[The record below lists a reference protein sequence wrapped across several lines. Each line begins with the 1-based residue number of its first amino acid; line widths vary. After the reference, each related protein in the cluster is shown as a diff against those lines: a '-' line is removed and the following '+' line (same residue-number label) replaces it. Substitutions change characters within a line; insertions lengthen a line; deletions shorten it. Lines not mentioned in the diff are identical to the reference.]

1 MDAAESKPPAPAGAP
16 PAKGGPA
23 ATAPLMGEQQQVLP
37 LRQTRTSNSGPLI
50 NLQKRAKRSGKA
62 EGSPE
67 EAPGQSYPAEQD
79 DEGALSS
86 GRSVPTEEAVAAE
99 QALPAAHDSAAP
111 AEQEARE
118 GEAAAEAHAGPE
130 QPAFSEGVT
139 GDAQPKKKARKGA
152 QEAGGKQQGQRK
164 QAAQSKE
171 KAAAKSRPA
180 VPGITRLPSKYTKD
194 SPALDKL
201 NKKLREE
208 GQEHLLGLAERLTGY
223 LEPINSNS
231 YYRLEEGKVVR
242 SMVNII
248 PLLEEQWVKKHPG
261 QKLPAGRHCNYALGP
276 LFTCLFSIH
285 LSMHAC
291 CLAQDCEW
299 PDSACGQCCHQL

>member
-1 MDAAESKPPAPAGAP
+1 
-16 PAKGGPA
+16 
-23 ATAPLMGEQQQVLP
+23 MGEQQRVLP
-37 LRQTRTSNSGPLI
+37 PRQSRTSNSGPLI
-50 NLQKRAKRSGKA
+50 NLQKRAKKSGKA

-67 EAPGQSYPAEQD
+67 EPPGQSHPAEQD
-79 DEGALSS
+79 DDAALSNRRS
-86 GRSVPTEEAVAAE
+86 GPREEAVAAE
-99 QALPAAHDSAAP
+99 PASGAAHDSMAP
-111 AEQEARE
+111 AEQEAAPAHE

-130 QPAFSEGVT
+130 QPAFSEGVLE
-139 GDAQPKKKARKGA
+139 DAQPKKKARKGPK
-152 QEAGGKQQGQRK
+152 EAKDKQQGQRK
-164 QAAQSKE
+164 QAAQPKK

-180 VPGITRLPSKYTKD
+180 VPGITSSPLKYTKD

-201 NKKLREE
+201 HKKLREE

-223 LEPINSNS
+223 LEPTSCIN
-231 YYRLEEGKVVR
+231 YYRLEQGKVVR

-248 PLLEEQWVKKHPG
+248 RLLEEQWVKKHPG

-276 LFTCLFSIH
+276 VFTCLFSIH

-299 PDSACGQCCHQL
+299 PDSACGQHCHQLCRAQCAPAKCGH